1 MTFFVCSRMS
11 LSLRVCSYFA
21 SRPDKLE
28 KSLGDGDFKVI
39 VMIFNILKSNNG
51 NLFWLQRFFDDI
63 SISSQYI
70 SQYIADL

>member
-39 VMIFNILKSNNG
+39 VMTLNKNY
-51 NLFWLQRFFDDI
+51 DTYVAVDT
-63 SISSQYI
+63 SIKRPLYFQNVY
-70 SQYIADL
+70 